1 MSELLNFSQRNRIF
15 NTLRGFEE
23 DLHMA
28 NHWLSEYEEQGSLY
42 HYYLKLSPE
51 YFPYIQN
58 LIAEALKI
66 IGDLSMQLH
75 LSKREENAARM
86 IMGRMTMDWTYLSDC
101 HAKDLR
107 SSGAV
112 HPGLAELLDSSI
124 DRLAQ
129 IALDL
134 GHIFGRSPM
143 K

>member
-1 MSELLNFSQRNRIF
+1 MSELLNFAQRNRVF

-23 DLHMA
+23 DLHIA
-28 NHWLSEYEEQGSLY
+28 NRWLNGCEEQGTLF
-42 HYYLKLSPE
+42 HHYLKLSPE
-51 YFPYIQN
+51 HFPYIRN

-66 IGDLSMQLH
+66 ISELSMQLN
-75 LSKREENAARM
+75 LSKQEENSARM
-86 IMGRMTMDWTYLSDC
+86 IMGRMTIDWTYLSDC
-101 HAKDLR
+101 HAKDLKN
-107 SSGAV
+107 SGAV
-112 HPGLAELLDSSI
+112 HPELANILDSPI